1 MHNSHA
7 DIGQINFLSYL
18 TGAQARPLCRA
29 RDVSLDRRLA
39 PAQHVKKLKKNRLSS
54 TGCRRDL
61 WLRITFAAYS
71 LLHDAPCGLAVPC
84 PAVLFL

>member
-1 MHNSHA
+1 MSKAEGERNGHANMHT

-39 PAQHVKKLKKNRLSS
+39 LAQHVKN
-54 TGCRRDL
+54 
-61 WLRITFAAYS
+61 
-71 LLHDAPCGLAVPC
+71 
-84 PAVLFL
+84 